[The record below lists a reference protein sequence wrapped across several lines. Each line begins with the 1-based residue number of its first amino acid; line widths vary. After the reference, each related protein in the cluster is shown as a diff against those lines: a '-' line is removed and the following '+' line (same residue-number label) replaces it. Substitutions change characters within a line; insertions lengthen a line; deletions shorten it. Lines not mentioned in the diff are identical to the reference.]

1 MPFFIQ
7 PFFRKP
13 FKLIALDADTN
24 QPLDPHVRRR
34 TRVTY
39 YELQNGSNGSKK
51 LVAHK
56 GSSEAGAA
64 KQEAEVKPEEGKP
77 GENKTGGDNAEEKK
91 ADAPAAEKKPVADAN
106 AAWTPEEDAKLKAL
120 KGEGKTWRQIGEE
133 MGRGKAA
140 LQARWKEIGGAG
152 GNAGGND
159 QGKKNDG
166 GAKGGSEQ
174 GKKDEGG
181 MDGEGKKPEG
191 KQEGQGKQGKKG
203 KGGKGEG
210 GKGEGGNQGVEA
222 KKEQSVAKD
231 ESLKAADANQETR
244 FTMGDWLVLQE
255 DDLFSFGE
263 LQCLSELIAKDCDQS
278 WQRISANFFNL
289 TGRRIHPNDV
299 REKFESM
306 ALMAEGRK

>member
-24 QPLDPHVRRR
+24 QPLDPNVRRR

-77 GENKTGGDNAEEKK
+77 GENKTSGDNAEEKK
-91 ADAPAAEKKPVADAN
+91 ADAPTAEKKPAADAN

-140 LQARWKEIGGAG
+140 LQVRWKEIGGAG

-166 GAKGGSEQ
+166 AAKSGSEQ
-174 GKKDEGG
+174 GKKDEAAKG
-181 MDGEGKKPEG
+181 GEGKKQEG
-191 KQEGQGKQGKKG
+191 KQEVEGKQGKKNKVG
-203 KGGKGEG
+203 KGGGD
-210 GKGEGGNQGVEA
+210 NQGVEE
-222 KKEQSVAKD
+222 KKEQSVAKN
-231 ESLKAADANQETR
+231 ESLKAADAHQETR